1 MFEILWCIVLFLK
14 YSYVGLADVGN
25 LPIFTGRMQA
35 CYSEGKRVQSAR
47 SKKVVAVFFISV
59 SALSSAYPCPKVVL
73 YGFFCDVKSVL
84 FKSFAD
90 AFHVALFR
98 IVPIAWHVIVF
109 GRSQIEFKYLV
120 REKRFVFELPAVDE
134 FLQGWE

>member
-1 MFEILWCIVLFLK
+1 MSEILWCIVLFLK

-59 SALSSAYPCPKVVL
+59 SAFPSAYPCPKVVL

-90 AFHVALFR
+90 VLHVALFR
-98 IVPIAWHVIVF
+98 IVPKAWHLTY
-109 GRSQIEFKYLV
+109 SH
-120 REKRFVFELPAVDE
+120 P
-134 FLQGWE
+134 